1 MTDKPIIKQST
12 RILTP
17 AEWYLLREHLPITYT
32 VICDV
37 LLNTGMRVEE
47 FWEFAAHTF
56 IDPRNG
62 NQHINNWFSASRR
75 CIDLPECAIG
85 KSRCTIKQR
94 TILLSPDGVR
104 AVETLISMGSSIKY
118 TDRSNMRK
126 MLIKSAVA
134 AGLDPQGITNKMFR
148 KTLVSWLM
156 ATIPEKDAYI
166 LYSVGHSQET
176 QHRHYL
182 SMGFVKRDV
191 EDMRKFLHG
200 WGEA

>member
-17 AEWYLLREHLPITYT
+17 TEWYRLREHLTTKYQ
-32 VICDV
+32 VVCDV

-47 FWEFAAHTF
+47 FWEFNAHTY
-56 IDPRNG
+56 IDTRND
-62 NQHINNWFSASRR
+62 NKYANNWFSASRR

-85 KSRCTIKQR
+85 KARCTIKQR
-94 TILLSPDGVR
+94 TILLSPNGVQ
-104 AVETLISMGSSIKY
+104 AVETLISMNSSIKY

-126 MLIKSAVA
+126 MLINSTIA
-134 AGLDPQGITNKMFR
+134 AGLDPKGITNKMFR

-156 ATIPEKDAYI
+156 ATVPEKEAHI
-166 LYSVGHSQET
+166 LYSIGHSQET

-182 SMGFVKRDV
+182 SMGFVRRDV
-191 EDMRKFLHG
+191 EDMRKFLYG